1 MCWEC
6 LRFTITLWLLFPS
19 VLFCCHGF
27 FTALFMM
34 QVDIF
39 VFGKFKLEISRA
51 LNFFSSSNP
60 ITNKIAPLNY
70 FCEWVDRARRTAV
83 LIKWT
88 NIKFRCQVHFD
99 PYFKKKLEKIRYQ
112 RMCFYLSND
121 RIESTKTE
129 HGGGF
134 FGLHPFIRLLTL
146 ECVQSECN
154 VYHFQFSFCT
164 WIHSL
169 TVGLSEHIRKKV
181 QVKSLGRAH
190 ARGKSSSN

>member
-6 LRFTITLWLLFPS
+6 LHFTIALWLLFPS
-19 VLFCCHGF
+19 LVFHRHGF

-39 VFGKFKLEISRA
+39 VSGKFKLEISRA

-70 FCEWVDRARRTAV
+70 FCEWVDRARRKAV

-99 PYFKKKLEKIRYQ
+99 PYFKKNGRKFDIKECAFIWVT
-112 RMCFYLSND
+112 
-121 RIESTKTE
+121 IESTKTE

-134 FGLHPFIRLLTL
+134 FRLHPFIRLLTL

-154 VYHFQFSFCT
+154 VYHFQFSVCT

-169 TVGLSEHIRKKV
+169 TVELSEHIRKKV
-181 QVKSLGRAH
+181 QVKSLGRTH

>member
-6 LRFTITLWLLFPS
+6 LHFTIALWLLFPS
-19 VLFCCHGF
+19 LVFHRHGF

-39 VFGKFKLEISRA
+39 VSGKFKLEISRA

-70 FCEWVDRARRTAV
+70 FCEWVDRARRKAV

-99 PYFKKKLEKIRYQ
+99 PYFKKKREKIRYQ

-121 RIESTKTE
+121 RIDEDWAWWWFLQAS
-129 HGGGF
+129 
-134 FGLHPFIRLLTL
+134 
-146 ECVQSECN
+146 S
-154 VYHFQFSFCT
+154 
-164 WIHSL
+164 IHSS
-169 TVGLSEHIRKKV
+169 THPRVCSKWMQCLSFSI
-181 QVKSLGRAH
+181 
-190 ARGKSSSN
+190 